1 MSEHFNQLSDRV
13 VSAFRDLLDD
23 KARAAVGQEGFDQLS
38 ILIEAQLTDE
48 VLEHLEKVADEVQN
62 LAQRIRGDAEH
73 FTD

>member
-13 VSAFRDLLDD
+13 VRAFRDLLDE
-23 KARAAVGQEGFDQLS
+23 KAQAAVGQEGFDQLS
-38 ILIEAQLTDE
+38 ILIEAHLTDE

-73 FTD
+73 YTD